1 MKEVDREWR
10 ALTEVERA
18 LLLRLLESDFDG
30 ADELR
35 RQLET
40 ARVRG
45 VSDYNDNWG
54 SIDFEPAGN
63 HAACYLMV
71 EAMAPDSDGVPVELL
86 LHVRDGTLE
95 ELEIIK
101 ADGTEILAFP
111 PAEKFELT
119 YVSERPL
126 RK

>member
-1 MKEVDREWR
+1 MDLEWR

-18 LLLRLLESDFDG
+18 LLLRLLESNFDG

-45 VSDYNDNWG
+45 VSGYHDSWG
-54 SIDFEPAGN
+54 SIEFEARDN
-63 HAACYLMV
+63 AAPPGVVV
-71 EAMAPDSDGVPVELL
+71 EAMAPDSDGVPIGLL
-86 LHVRDGTLE
+86 LHESGGTLY
-95 ELEIIK
+95 ELEIVK
-101 ADGTEILAFP
+101 YDGTEILAFP
-111 PAEKFELT
+111 PAEKFERT
-119 YVSERPL
+119 FVTQTPW